1 MEHIQSSGT
10 TNLYPTNTRVVAHG
24 SKVREDMVWQWGEG
38 GAYSRALTQT
48 LLGEMSYED
57 DISPKRGKVELESLS
72 AYHEE

>member
-1 MEHIQSSGT
+1 MEHTQGLST
-10 TNLYPTNTRVVAHG
+10 TNLYPANTRVMAHR

-38 GAYSRALTQT
+38 GAYSRALAQT

-57 DISPKRGKVELESLS
+57 DIPSKRGKDELESLG

>member
-38 GAYSRALTQT
+38 GAYSRALAQT

-57 DISPKRGKVELESLS
+57 DIPSKRGKDELESLG
-72 AYHEE
+72 AYHEK